1 VAETSSMTQPGSALR
16 RGSTPATVAAAAVWL
31 LAVAAWLTAWVLF
44 ALAGPDSL
52 LQGQFALTDAAGSLF
67 AVTLATVGVLVVL
80 RGGPFRYGW
89 LMLAYGA
96 SATVVTAAGYYALL
110 AVPGDLPFAAAAVWV
125 QDLFPVTFLLGGLLL
140 PSLFPDG
147 TAASPGWGRAVAA
160 MTVGWLAYIAWFSF
174 VARPSENLMFALTD
188 PPSNP
193 LGVIVL
199 PVDVMEV
206 TIGLPWLLLVAATVV
221 VSFGSLVARWRR
233 ADRRETRQQ
242 LAWVVF
248 AFALVLLAVFA
259 NEVLNSVA
267 FNVFGVDLGLAP
279 ALDVVGAVALVGLAV
294 AWGIAVLRFRL
305 HSIDLVI
312 NRTVV
317 YGTLTLAITAVY
329 VVLVAGVG
337 SLVPVEQPTLALAA
351 TVLVAIGVAPLRDA
365 LQRAVNRVM
374 FGRRDD
380 PYAVMAE
387 LGRLLS
393 EAGTPEETLQTL
405 VDTVAESLK
414 LPGVAIELEHDG
426 TWSVQAAHGA
436 PPPPGTGASVPL
448 RDRGEL
454 VGRLLA
460 APRSAREPLSDGDL
474 ALLADIAGPA
484 ASVARTVRLTADLR
498 ASRERL
504 VLAREE
510 ERRRIRR
517 DLHDGLGPSL
527 AAQTFQL
534 DEILDRVGSDPEGA
548 AEVAAALK
556 AHNRELVADVRR
568 LVHALR
574 PPTLDELGLAGALRA
589 HAAQL
594 DGSGRI
600 RVRVTATPD
609 PLPPVPAAVEVAG
622 YHIAREAITNAV
634 RHAHATHCTVTLAVD
649 RDELV
654 LAVVDDG
661 RGLATGEPSG
671 GEPGLGLRSMRE
683 RAEELGGSFE
693 LRDGSG
699 VEVVAVLPLRGAPVA
714 SVRVVP
720 AETDSAGTG
729 SGAIA

>member
-1 VAETSSMTQPGSALR
+1 MTQPRSVLR
-16 RGSTPATVAAAAVWL
+16 RGASPATVAAVAVWL
-31 LAVAAWLTAWVLF
+31 LVVAAWLATWVVF
-44 ALAGPDSL
+44 ALAGADSL
-52 LQGQFALTDAAGSLF
+52 LVGQFALADAAGSLF
-67 AVTLATVGVLVVL
+67 ALTMASVGALVVV
-80 RGGPFRYGW
+80 RGGPTGYGA
-89 LMLAYGA
+89 LMLAFGA
-96 SATVVTAAGYYALL
+96 TSIVVNAAGYYALL
-110 AVPGDLPFAAAAVWV
+110 AVPDGLPLAAAAVWL
-125 QDLFPVTFLLGGLLL
+125 QDLFPIGFLLGVLLL

-147 TAASPGWGRAVAA
+147 TAASPGWRRAVA
-160 MTVGWLAYIAWFSF
+160 TVAAGWIAYIAFFAF
-174 VARPSENLMFALTD
+174 VARPAENLMFALD
-188 PPSNP
+188 EPPSNP

-199 PVDVMEV
+199 PAEV
-206 TIGLPWLLLVAATVV
+206 LEFTVGLPWLVLVAATVV
-221 VSFGSLVARWRR
+221 VSFGSLVTRWRR
-233 ADRRETRQQ
+233 ARSRETRQQ

-248 AFALVLLAVFA
+248 AFALVLLALLA
-259 NEVLNSVA
+259 SEVLNSLA

-279 ALDVVGAVALVGLAV
+279 ALDVVGSIALVGLAV

-317 YGTLTLAITAVY
+317 YGTLTLTITAVY
-329 VVLVAGVG
+329 VVLVVGVG
-337 SLVPVEQPTLALAA
+337 SLLPVEQPTLALGA
-351 TVLVAIGVAPLRDA
+351 TVLVAVGVAPLRDA
-365 LQRAVNRVM
+365 LQRVVNRVM

-380 PYAVMAE
+380 PYAVMSE

-405 VDTVAESLK
+405 VDTVGESLK
-414 LPGVAIELEHDG
+414 LPGVAVELEQDG
-426 TWSVQAAHGA
+426 AWVVQAAHGT

-454 VGRLLA
+454 VGRLIA
-460 APRSAREPLSDGDL
+460 APRSPREPLSEGDL

-556 AHNRELVADVRR
+556 ERNRELVADVRR

-589 HAAQL
+589 HASQL
-594 DGSGRI
+594 DGSGRMA
-600 RVRVTATPD
+600 VRIASVPD

-622 YHIAREAITNAV
+622 YHIAREAVTNAI
-634 RHAHATHCTVTLAVD
+634 RHARATRCTVTLAID
-649 RDELV
+649 GPALV
-654 LAVVDDG
+654 VAVRDDG
-661 RGLATGEPSG
+661 RGMAEGDGT
-671 GEPGLGLRSMRE
+671 GLGMRTMRE
-683 RAEELGGSFE
+683 RAEELGGRFAVHA
-693 LRDGSG
+693 GNGPAG
-699 VEVVAVLPLRGAPVA
+699 VEVVATIPLREAAVA
-714 SVRVVP
+714 EQASSE
-720 AETDSAGTG
+720 AAS
-729 SGAIA
+729 